1 MSRVWQVCVSLHLP
15 AVSQLFCWSGQQFL
29 LTQSQDI
36 FCSLVRKLGVL
47 EKGTQPGWVTL
58 RDQRDIPEH
67 GSMFSV
73 QSEEKKE
80 EGEDIQAD
88 GVSYPSHCHLWWGPL
103 SWRWVNTCLAMGSR
117 ELIPCSALLCL
128 CVWLLLS
135 LINFLY
141 LNPQVLSLLL
151 FQSSPQN
158 QNALCSLHS
167 IKTFPY
173 SLALS
178 SLEEC
183 RKQRD
188 NEETWELNPKPI
200 TR

>member
-1 MSRVWQVCVSLHLP
+1 MTSLCVTTSSCCQPVVLLEWP
-15 AVSQLFCWSGQQFL
+15 AVFIDTEPGYFL
-29 LTQSQDI
+29 LFGEGAGSAWEGDTAWMSD
-36 FCSLVRKLGVL
+36 
-47 EKGTQPGWVTL
+47 
-58 RDQRDIPEH
+58 PEGPTGYSRAWQH
-67 GSMFSV
+67 V
-73 QSEEKKE
+73 QCTKWRE
-80 EGEDIQAD
+80 EG
-88 GVSYPSHCHLWWGPL
+88 GRRGHSGWWCFYPSHCHLWWGPL

-141 LNPQVLSLLL
+141 FNPQILSLLP

-158 QNALCSLHS
+158 QHTLCSLHS